1 MDVIILNDV
10 SKEVRDQF
18 VKFVPT
24 EFENY
29 LDEGAMLLGAVYS
42 DDEGLEAAGITIL
55 TIEEGDPVI
64 KWIWMDPE
72 LRLMDGGFQMV
83 EAAIS
88 VAKETGMDRL
98 LVHVPALDS
107 TSVEESDMTGFFLEN
122 GFVYQETIEEPSKTY
137 VLVTDVNMYLDL
149 ANAEENLAVSR
160 DRIEKAYKKIPRKFK
175 VTNVEYFSGVPI
187 EGID

>member
-18 VKFVPT
+18 VKFIPT

-29 LDEGAMLLGAVYS
+29 IDGGAMLLGAVYS

-55 TIEEGDPVI
+55 TIKDGDPVI

-107 TSVEESDMTGFFLEN
+107 ASVEESDMTGFFLEN
-122 GFVYQETIEEPSKTY
+122 GFVYQETIEEPFKVF
-137 VLVTDVNMYLDL
+137 VLATDVQMYLDM
-149 ANAEENLAVSR
+149 ANMEENLAVSKER
-160 DRIEKAYKKIPRKFK
+160 LEKAYKKIPNRFK
-175 VTNVEYFSGVPI
+175 ATGIEYYSGVPI
-187 EGID
+187 D